1 MPETV
6 DELRSLLT
14 SCTAGG
20 SVRVHLPAG
29 AHFLLEGRPLSVSQ
43 CDATIDGGGK
53 LATLDGGGMSRL
65 FDVAGGANLKLQ
77 RLNLINGFAVQGGG
91 ILVEGGSL
99 EVDQVT
105 VQNMKARVAETTVTQ
120 LTY

>member
-1 MPETV
+1 M
-6 DELRSLLT
+6 
-14 SCTAGG
+14 
-20 SVRVHLPAG
+20 RVHLPAG

-91 ILVEGGSL
+91 IQVMGASL
-99 EVDQVT
+99 EVDQV
-105 VQNMKARVAETTVTQ
+105 NIRSMKARVEETN
-120 LTY
+120 LL